1 MARPSN
7 AERIKT
13 AAEAALRAA
22 GAVGPTFVDL
32 FLGQANLT
40 YDSQA
45 KEIPQLA
52 SAVDAWKALHPELF
66 SSLPSDEPQGITV
79 AEKAP
84 VTLSIG
90 IGMVTFKPG
99 QRLDTDPHLLSMAR
113 HHGIALHEPE
123 G

>member
-7 AERIKT
+7 AERIKS
-13 AAEAALRAA
+13 AAESALRAA

-32 FLGQANLT
+32 FLSQANLAF
-40 YDSQA
+40 DSQT

-52 SAVDAWKALHPELF
+52 SAIDAWKALHPELF

-84 VTLSIG
+84 VFVSVG
-90 IGMVTFKPG
+90 IGVVGFKPG
-99 QRLDTDPHLLSMAR
+99 QRLDNDPHLLSMAR
-113 HHGIALHEPE
+113 HYGIALHEPE